1 MTALAVVA
9 AVLAAVLP
17 AATPLVQVELLAKL
31 APGEAVLSGPGRD
44 VELVAGED
52 CLFVDGRPERE
63 WVGAP
68 GRWTVSIPGVE
79 QKAYQAALTVR
90 ADSGVLHFR
99 AVFDLEDYVA
109 AVVASETTSGT
120 PQEALRAQAVVARS
134 YALAARDRHPE
145 GVLCDLAHCQLLR
158 GSGISRSHLAA
169 ARAAT
174 VATRGQVLVLPSGEV
189 AVAHLHAACGGH
201 TADPAEAFGPDGPSA
216 AVSDPGCAPEEWR
229 ARVDGAALAR
239 VLRGV
244 LARKDPAGAAA
255 IPLVLQASDLRVST
269 GAGGWVTQV
278 GDAEGRWRISGDAFA
293 RAADAAAGR
302 GVVRSSRFTLSDAG
316 QSVAFHGSGR
326 GHGVGLCQL
335 GAARRAAAGEGY
347 RSILR
352 WYFPRAKLEPSP

>member
-1 MTALAVVA
+1 MGGGTRPLDREHSRRRAKGVPGSAHGQGGLRRIALPCGVRPGGLRRRRGGVRDH
-9 AVLAAVLP
+9 LWNP
-17 AATPLVQVELLAKL
+17 A
-31 APGEAVLSGPGRD
+31 G
-44 VELVAGED
+44 
-52 CLFVDGRPERE
+52 
-63 WVGAP
+63 GAP
-68 GRWTVSIPGVE
+68 GAGGGGAILRARRARPAPRGRALRPGPLPALARQRYLTVSPRR
-79 QKAYQAALTVR
+79 R
-90 ADSGVLHFR
+90 ARRHGRDAR
-99 AVFDLEDYVA
+99 
-109 AVVASETTSGT
+109 SGT
-120 PQEALRAQAVVARS
+120 RSSFRGGCGRAPPRRLRWPHGRS
-134 YALAARDRHPE
+134 GRSIRP
-145 GVLCDLAHCQLLR
+145 GWPIRCRFRSRLR
-158 GSGISRSHLAA
+158 TG
-169 ARAAT
+169 
-174 VATRGQVLVLPSGEV
+174 
-189 AVAHLHAACGGH
+189 
-201 TADPAEAFGPDGPSA
+201 
-216 AVSDPGCAPEEWR
+216 
-229 ARVDGAALAR
+229 GAALAR

-244 LARKDPAGAAA
+244 LARNDPAGAAA